1 MQKPFIPKASTDQ
14 NVMDIS
20 GLVITALSTSF
31 KFASELYSYATRVK
45 GAKGDIEALSNELFG
60 LIGAL
65 EHLKL
70 QEARSLEDRAG
81 SLGLP
86 EYSEKRPSADY
97 IGQAADE
104 IPGPAIHKANVRL
117 VLVQTLDLLNELQ
130 GILLEPKGRFHAT
143 VQLLKWPLKENE
155 MQMYLKRLERVKT
168 YFVLSLVTDE
178 AFVSSF
184 TVVLKQA
191 LPDYFVQ

>member
-1 MQKPFIPKASTDQ
+1 
-14 NVMDIS
+14 MDIS

-31 KFASELYSYATRVK
+31 KLASELYSYATRVK

-70 QEARSLEDRAG
+70 QEAQSLEDRAG

-86 EYSEKRPSADY
+86 EYSEKHPSADY
-97 IGQAADE
+97 SGQAADE
-104 IPGPAIHKANVRL
+104 ISGPAIHKASVRL
-117 VLVQTLDLLNELQ
+117 VLVQTLESLNELQ

-155 MQMYLKRLERVKT
+155 MQMHLKRLERVKT

-178 AFVSSF
+178 AFESSF

-191 LPDYFVQ
+191 LSDYLVQ

>member
-1 MQKPFIPKASTDQ
+1 
-14 NVMDIS
+14 MDIS
-20 GLVITALSTSF
+20 GLAITALSTSF
-31 KFASELYSYATRVK
+31 KLASELYSYATRVK

-81 SLGLP
+81 SIGLS
-86 EYSEKRPSADY
+86 EYSEKRPSAE
-97 IGQAADE
+97 AADE

-178 AFVSSF
+178 VFASSF
-184 TVVLKQA
+184 SFSEA
-191 LPDYFVQ
+191 GFA